1 MPSETIQ
8 QLCETVEKLIG
19 CIRKQDDIIQ
29 QAQIPIMAKEE
40 AARIA
45 DEAERVFNSSMNG

>member
-19 CIRKQDDIIQ
+19 CIRRQDNIIQ
-29 QAQIPIMAKEE
+29 QANISIETKEE
-40 AARIA
+40 AARLA
-45 DEAERVFNSSMNG
+45 ENAERAFKCMEH